1 MSSRTGRVFVLVVV
15 PILFLAMSSLSY
27 GSATDG
33 VPCSNPHLATQQ
45 EADAAPNGGI
55 VAGVT
60 DLCSDAKTL
69 GISDL
74 VGSAKEFLNSV
85 PKRCVGACA
94 APPDK
99 AHIDKLNNTFAV
111 CAANFI
117 KAYTLKYGAIYISS
131 AYRDGPSG
139 ENARAGGAP
148 NSNHTKG
155 LAIDMSPA
163 SGDFPTMWKFASQN
177 PGFGVCFPYLGS
189 DRPHMSLAGSG
200 TGEASKCAAQG
211 VTAQCTGAP
220 TFTPTAASSGA
231 AGLYDESGQLYGNT
245 AAGPAASTP
254 YTALPSTSYPGAP
267 VPTVSTQASTLP
279 ATTQTTQT
287 TSTGAS
293 LCTPAFS
300 CSNNVMYY
308 QTTSCT
314 TQVYQTCTSGCNGN
328 SCATIAPSTGT
339 STLVV
344 GTSTVQA
351 SSTMDLLNS
360 LSSNVSLSATPIG
373 TATPLALALNGN
385 TSDVT
390 GLGGKTSTSIV
401 NPGTIAS
408 IQPIT
413 SQQTFTSTDLG
424 TSGTYTGTVSPQS
437 SGLSKILSDL
447 HAALTWALGYLR
459 SLRGA

>member
-1 MSSRTGRVFVLVVV
+1 MLRGLASPVAIFFAF
-15 PILFLAMSSLSY
+15 ILFSAVPYIVRADDASCPTGAHPATGADVVLMKSAGINGAVVGMCWDPNDKYVGQSDAEAKQFLISLYTNPGTCSQK
-27 GSATDG
+27 GL
-33 VPCSNPHLATQQ
+33 SNPRVEGIQKLDSQFAVNLA
-45 EADAAPNGGI
+45 ALLKAAPMSITINSAFRTPEAQQCANPKVQSSNHSRGCAVDLGYNQNTCSTAACQWI
-55 VAGVT
+55 VANA
-60 DLCSDAKTL
+60 SRFN
-69 GISDL
+69 L
-74 VGSAKEFLNSV
+74 VIRMRYAPEWNHIEPTS
-85 PKRCVGACA
+85 CA
-94 APPDK
+94 GK
-99 AHIDKLNNTFAV
+99 
-111 CAANFI
+111 
-117 KAYTLKYGAIYISS
+117 S
-131 AYRDGPSG
+131 
-139 ENARAGGAP
+139 
-148 NSNHTKG
+148 
-155 LAIDMSPA
+155 
-163 SGDFPTMWKFASQN
+163 
-177 PGFGVCFPYLGS
+177 
-189 DRPHMSLAGSG
+189 
-200 TGEASKCAAQG
+200 
-211 VTAQCTGAP
+211 TGAVV
-220 TFTPTAASSGA
+220 TNGTYS
-231 AGLYDESGQLYGNT
+231 NT
-245 AAGPAASTP
+245 EDANQSTYP
-254 YTALPSTSYPGAP
+254 IVPNTTTSYPGAP
-267 VPTVSTQASTLP
+267 VPTVSTPVSTLP

-339 STLVV
+339 STLVL

-390 GLGGKTSTSIV
+390 QLGGNTSSIV
-401 NPGTIAS
+401 TPGTIAS

-413 SQQTFTSTDLG
+413 AQQTFTSTDLG
-424 TSGTYTGTVSPQS
+424 TNGTYTGTGSQQS